1 MKIGYARV
9 STRDQ
14 SLQMQV
20 EALRE
25 AGCDKIHEEVA
36 SGAKTARPVLDEI
49 EKLSKFNNS
58 TSKEFQAL
66 YWGEGRD
73 KGSLWTSDPE
83 YEVEYMFKVLDSM
96 YKELAIT
103 LLDNGYD
110 PIFIIKSLKLN
121 NEIKASI
128 SQVGFK
134 VTEKES
140 AERTIRTLLGL
151 ISARGITNAEL
162 TRGQRIAGSVPSVS
176 GGSGTP
182 RAGASRKQVGGSRSH
197 EFYKSMLILI
207 LLKLETNSK
216 EFLAKLKAAMREAGQ
231 EDLVMDLLRRIIDK
245 WLKIEATEYTISF
258 VDLDKQELEGL
269 EEALNGIVLKGD
281 SLHVEA
287 PEEFRDALGE
297 QPYFLVGDGD
307 VLHGL
312 DEEVELE
319 AEEKKALAGG
329 IPMTAVLAMY
339 LLGLTHET
347 FDELE

>member
-1 MKIGYARV
+1 
-9 STRDQ
+9 
-14 SLQMQV
+14 
-20 EALRE
+20 
-25 AGCDKIHEEVA
+25 
-36 SGAKTARPVLDEI
+36 
-49 EKLSKFNNS
+49 
-58 TSKEFQAL
+58 
-66 YWGEGRD
+66 
-73 KGSLWTSDPE
+73 
-83 YEVEYMFKVLDSM
+83 MFKVLDSM

-162 TRGQRIAGSVPSVS
+162 TRGQRIAGSGGS
-176 GGSGTP
+176 GTLSGSGTP
-182 RAGASRKQVGGSRSH
+182 RAAGASRKQVGGSRSH

-245 WLKIEATEYTISF
+245 WLKIEATGYTISF
-258 VDLDKQELEGL
+258 VDLDKHELEGL

-339 LLGLTHET
+339 LLGLVGSMHET